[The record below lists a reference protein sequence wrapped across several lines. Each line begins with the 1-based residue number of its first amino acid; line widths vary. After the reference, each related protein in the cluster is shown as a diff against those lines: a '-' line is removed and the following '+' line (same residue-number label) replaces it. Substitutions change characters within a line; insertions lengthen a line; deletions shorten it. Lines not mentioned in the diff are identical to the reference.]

1 MAPPRSPPA
10 MPVTAAM
17 RRTLDKCPNEQW
29 SLGSAGR
36 ADTSTVDLDR
46 FTPQTRARWASAVGV
61 VAAAS
66 CISTGVFAL
75 TSDVLP
81 FSGWTGDQERPDA
94 RQILPQAAISPLSD
108 SHGSPLAPGGLG
120 STILLR
126 IPAGT
131 RIEGLGTAPAS
142 VDRLSGASAR
152 PRLR

>member
-10 MPVTAAM
+10 MPVTAPM

-46 FTPQTRARWASAVGV
+46 FPPLTRARWMAAVGV

-81 FSGWTGDQERPDA
+81 FSGWTGDQQRSDA
-94 RQILPQAAISPLSD
+94 RQILAEAATRLGATP
-108 SHGSPLAPGGLG
+108 GTPLAPGGLA
-120 STILLR
+120 STVFVR
-126 IPAGT
+126 I
-131 RIEGLGTAPAS
+131 
-142 VDRLSGASAR
+142 
-152 PRLR
+152 